1 MKVLQ
6 KICLLIAFLATLQGS
21 ISAQVSVT
29 VTNPTNTTPNLMASY
44 TSLANAISALSGI
57 TSISGPVTLTAAAG
71 SETAPTGGYV
81 INFTAATTATNN
93 VTIIG
98 TTTTTIT
105 APTPQTSGNLNDA
118 IFKIIGSDYVTIRN
132 FTMQENGGNTTTT
145 AATNNMTEWG
155 VALLYASTTN
165 GAQNC
170 TIRNN
175 TISLNRTYQNTFG
188 IYSNSTHS
196 ATAVTTPASATTTA
210 GGNSGLTIWSNSIS
224 NVNIGIVVVG
234 PTAAADHN
242 EGLDIGGSDAST
254 GNTLTNYGTTGTFS
268 GYANVQLT
276 VNGILVRNTRNFNVS
291 FNSITSSV
299 GGTTSGTLRA
309 IFVST
314 FSTAPTGTLANT
326 ITDNTIALTH
336 GVSNVLQGIVV
347 EPTTGN
353 ATSSLNIDNNNFT
366 AFTCSVPSSVAF
378 TAISDAMPNLNTSIS
393 GNKLTNI
400 STNTSG
406 SFTFISHSFTMPAG
420 GATDISQNEVVTGF
434 TKSTAGGAVTF
445 STTGASSPGGTTATY
460 TDNVFSNITVTG
472 ATAITGINST
482 DGTTGTSVKTVTGN
496 DFSNWTNGGAFPL
509 LGINISYFHTGAH
522 TISSNTISN
531 LNGQGTIT
539 GISLNNTL
547 ANATSLTV
555 ESNTITG
562 LTSSG
567 TGGTVIGIGCT
578 NASPTVNINGNT
590 INTLSSTGASS
601 TVSGIS
607 GGAAT
612 TYNIFKNKIYDL
624 SGNQTGTIVN
634 GINITSGTTLNISNN
649 LIGDLRATAAT
660 GLNAINGINASAT
673 ATYNVYYNS
682 IYLNATSSSAT
693 TFGNSCITFSSTA
706 TSFNSRNNILV
717 NTSTPAQD
725 GSNTAANG
733 IAACL
738 RRSGGTGGTVP
749 ANYATTSNNNAYW
762 VNPTAGT
769 NNHLTYVEG
778 TSTIT
783 NPQNTVANM
792 KAFMVN
798 RDQASAQENVSFQ
811 STSGANANFL
821 KYNTGSVSQL
831 ESGAANI
838 ATFTD
843 DYAGTIRQGN
853 GGYAGTGTAP
863 DIGAWELEGTP
874 QDLTGPVITYTTFAN
889 TSCTVDRSL
898 TPVTTTDASGVNT
911 TAGTRPRFYYKKSTN
926 ADTYV
931 DNTNG
936 TDGWKYVEASGAGGS
951 PFSFT
956 TNYSLLFGGTPI
968 IGDVIQYFVVAQDL
982 AGTPNIG
989 INSGSFA
996 APPTSVA
1003 LTAAAFPLGGAVN
1016 SYTIIAAGLSGT
1028 VTIGASGTY
1037 TSLTGASGLF
1047 SAVNTSGLSG
1057 ALTVNI
1063 VDASVTETGATALNA
1078 ISYNGCAAGPYTVTI
1093 KPNTTAT
1100 LTGAVGTG
1108 AIIKLN
1114 GADYVTIDGSN
1125 SGGSDRSLTIANTT
1139 TTTSG
1144 NAVVWLAS
1152 PASGNGSTNNTIKN
1166 CIIEGNSATTTFTGV
1181 HIGGGGTIGITTAGN
1196 ELNSN
1201 NTINNNLFRKTQY
1214 GATLFGWQASTP
1226 DLNNAITNNNFGTPT
1241 VGEGFSILAINANR
1255 QSGLV
1260 VSGNEVQNVTN
1271 ATNTSS
1277 APFGGIRLLDFK
1289 NGLCFNNN
1297 IHDLAYTNASTS
1309 KIYGIAVTSSSYT
1322 TAGNPSN
1329 AQIYNNMVSRI
1340 TSTGTSGI
1348 WNTTG
1353 ILASAGYGDK
1363 YYYNTVNMTGQ
1374 VANSSAGRVAAFA
1387 NGDENINTVCTNI
1400 DVRNN
1405 IFSLTGSSGTPGGN
1419 FWAYYTTA
1427 TTLSGSTLNHNDLH
1441 CNGTNATNNVG
1452 RFNATNY
1459 ATLAAWQA
1467 ATSQDANSVSIA
1479 PVFTSDT
1486 DLHLPAA
1493 SNISLFDLG
1502 TPIGG
1507 VTTDIDNETRA
1518 ATTPDIGADEFSAIT
1533 LNLTAFIEGYYLGAS
1548 NMSSVLLNSGVAGA
1562 TASQCDTITVQ
1573 LRNST
1578 MPYGVAAS
1586 FKGVLGTNG
1595 TLTCAFPS
1603 DKLGGSYFIA
1613 LRHRNALQ
1621 TWSGAGGDA
1630 PTSFSTV
1637 STSYNFSTAASQA
1650 YGSNMV
1656 DMGGGVWAL
1665 YSGDMDNN
1673 NLNGFGDGAID
1684 NVDFGVWLID
1694 NNAFAEGY
1702 VQTDLNGDGF
1712 IDSTDFAYWL
1722 THSTSFVEVLM
1733 PAP

>member
-6 KICLLIAFLATLQGS
+6 KICLLIAFLAALQGS

-29 VTNPTNTTPNLMASY
+29 VTNPTNTTPNLAASY
-44 TSLANAISALSGI
+44 TSLAGAITALNGI

-71 SETAPTGGYV
+71 SETAPAGGYV

-175 TISLNRTYQNTFG
+175 TISLKRTYQNTFG

-196 ATAVTTPASATTTA
+196 ATAVTTSASATTTD
-210 GGNSGLTIWSNSIS
+210 GGNSGLTIWSNNIS

-234 PTAAADHN
+234 PTAGADHN
-242 EGLDIGGSDAST
+242 QGLDIGGSDAST

-268 GYANVQLT
+268 AYANVSAS
-276 VNGILVRNTRNFNVS
+276 VNGVLVSNTRNFNVS

-299 GGTTSGTLRA
+299 GGTTAGILRA
-309 IFVST
+309 IFVPP
-314 FSTAPTGTLANT
+314 FSTSPTGTLANT
-326 ITDNTIALTH
+326 ITNNTIALTH
-336 GVSNVLQGIVV
+336 GVSNTLRGIDVDV
-347 EPTTGN
+347 TTGT

-366 AFTCSVPSSVAF
+366 TFTCSVPSSGAF

-406 SFTFISHSFTMPAG
+406 NFVFISHGFTMPAG
-420 GATDISQNEVVTGF
+420 GATDVSQNEVVTGF
-434 TKSTAGGAVTF
+434 TKTTAGGTVTF
-445 STTGASSPGGTTATY
+445 STTGASSPSGTTATY

-482 DGTTGTSVKTVTGN
+482 DGTTGTPVKTVTGN
-496 DFSNWTNGGAFPL
+496 NFSNWTNGGASTL

-555 ESNTITG
+555 QSNTITG

-567 TGGTVIGIGCT
+567 TGGNVIGINGL
-578 NASPTVNINGNT
+578 NASPTININGNT
-590 INTLSSTGASS
+590 IRTLSSTGASS

-612 TYNIFKNKIYDL
+612 TCNIFKNKIYDL
-624 SGNQTGTIVN
+624 SGNKTGTIVN

-649 LIGDLRATAAT
+649 LIGDLRATAST

-717 NTSTPAQD
+717 NTSTPAQN

-749 ANYATTSNNNAYW
+749 DNYATTSNNNAYW

-783 NPQNTVANM
+783 NPQNTFANM
-792 KAFMVN
+792 KAFMMN
-798 RDQASAQENVSFQ
+798 RDQASVQENVSFQ
-811 STSGANANFL
+811 STSGASANFL
-821 KYNTGSVSQL
+821 KYNTGSASQL
-831 ESGAANI
+831 ESGAVNI

-863 DIGAWELEGTP
+863 DIGGWELEGTP
-874 QDLTGPVITYTTFAN
+874 LDLVGPAITYTNIVN
-889 TSCTVDRSL
+889 TSCTTDRVL
-898 TPVTTTDASGVNT
+898 DPVTMTDASGTNT
-911 TAGTRPRFYYKKSTN
+911 TAGTRPRLYFKKSTDAN
-926 ADTYV
+926 TYAG
-931 DNTNG
+931 NTSAFN
-936 TDGWKYVEASGAGGS
+936 GWKFVEATGAGGS

-956 TNYSLLFGGTPI
+956 TNYALLQSAVAA
-968 IGDVIQYFVVAQDL
+968 GDIIQYFVVAQDN

-989 INSGSFA
+989 INSGTFA

-1003 LTAAAFPLGGAVN
+1003 LTAAAFPLGGSIN
-1016 SYTIIAAGLSGT
+1016 SYTIVAAGLSGT

-1037 TSLTGASGLF
+1037 PNLTVAGGAF
-1047 SAVNTSGLSG
+1047 DAININGLSG
-1057 ALTVNI
+1057 NLIVNI
-1063 VDASVTETGATALNA
+1063 VDASVSETGAIALNA

-1139 TTTSG
+1139 TTTTG

-1214 GATLFGWQASTP
+1214 GATLYGFAAGSP
-1226 DLNNAITNNNFGTPT
+1226 DLNNAITNNNFGTA
-1241 VGEGFSILAINANR
+1241 VAGEGFLLLAINADR

-1289 NGLCFNNN
+1289 NGLCYNNN

-1309 KIYGIAVTSSSYT
+1309 KIYGIAVTSPSYT

-1548 NMSSVLLNSGVAGA
+1548 NMSAVLLNSGVAGA

-1573 LRNST
+1573 LRNVT

-1621 TWSGAGGDA
+1621 TWSGAGGDV

-1665 YSGDMDNN
+1665 YSGDLDDENA
-1673 NLNGFGDGAID
+1673 NGFGDGEIEFQ
-1684 NVDFGVWLID
+1684 DFDDWALENG
-1694 NNAFAEGY
+1694 NSGY
-1702 VQTDLNGDGF
+1702 LRADLNGDGEAEF
-1712 IDSTDFAYWL
+1712 EDFGIWAMNNGI
-1722 THSTSFVEVLM
+1722 SAVI
-1733 PAP
+1733 P